1 MHLIYDFETL
11 SQDSLTG
18 VALDISWLFF
28 DWDRF
33 LDNPYTF
40 NELMKMAHK
49 AKLDV
54 KDQVDNYN
62 YKIQSKT
69 IEWWQSQEKE
79 TRKKILPTE
88 HDISIN
94 TFTDEFFASFPNKVD
109 YHWARSNTFDPIFLA
124 RIARDTGN
132 EKKINELLKYNTIR
146 DTRTY
151 IDAKTNFN
159 RKMNSFVPIK
169 DEKYWDQNFKAHD
182 SSCDIVADV
191 LRLQTLTRIE
201 NDMEATEI

>member
-18 VALDISWLFF
+18 VAVDISWLFF

-33 LDNPYTF
+33 IENPYTF
-40 NELMKMAHK
+40 QELMKACHK
-49 AKLDV
+49 SKLSV
-54 KDQVDNYN
+54 QDQVENYN
-62 YKIQSKT
+62 YKIQKST
-69 IEWWQSQEKE
+69 IEWWKSQDKE
-79 TRKKILPTE
+79 TRKKILPSE
-88 HDISIN
+88 QDVDIS
-94 TFTDEFFASFPNKVD
+94 TFMNDFIVSFPPKVY
-109 YHWARSNTFDPIFLA
+109 YHWTRSNTFDPIFLT

-132 EKKINELLKYNTIR
+132 EQKINDLLKYYAIR

-151 IDAKTNFN
+151 IDSKTNFN
-159 RKMNSFVPIK
+159 YKMNSFVPIK
-169 DEKYWDQNFKAHD
+169 DEEYWNQNFKKHD

-201 NDMEATEI
+201 NNLEPTDL